1 MGWDT
6 ATFEMPPGLTRED
19 VHVGFSDSWSAERIT
34 VSWQYITTEQFVED
48 GKLIRE
54 KRLRNY
60 HRTLPL
66 PKGVQVRQSDTH
78 ESAGYSISRTGS
90 SSTFRRDLSLA
101 A

>member
-1 MGWDT
+1 VKPGKSNHYHSEIEELNINPEFSPLDMGWDT

-66 PKGVQVRQSDTH
+66 PKGVQVR
-78 ESAGYSISRTGS
+78 
-90 SSTFRRDLSLA
+90 
-101 A
+101 